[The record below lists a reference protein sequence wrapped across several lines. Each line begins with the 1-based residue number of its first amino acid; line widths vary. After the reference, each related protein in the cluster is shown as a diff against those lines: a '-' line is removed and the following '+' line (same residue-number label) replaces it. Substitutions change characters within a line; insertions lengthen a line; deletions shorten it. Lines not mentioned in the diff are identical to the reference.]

1 MSRCSRGVLAR
12 EREIRVVRGEGGWEC
27 SPLVSG
33 RGRTGDVESRRSLEA
48 RRGLCDLAVMGLAAR
63 AGSLDSA
70 IDDGSGERLWTR
82 EGTHN
87 RRAQVEAR
95 RVGAA
100 APRCRHGYPRSSC
113 RRAHK
118 FSGAWCWLHSR
129 RQKLLA
135 LVGSRWR
142 NAVLW
147 RVVEAAEL
155 RQTAFGAQGHRR
167 VGVTSSASPA
177 VGPTTSCTFG
187 PHNRRGEAH
196 GRTPTRTSKSC
207 AKYHFGSSQLRARAA
222 HTHAHS
228 TPTESAPRP
237 RRLRTSGL
245 YTLCTLASQ
254 PGRYMPGTCQEW
266 RLSTRKSRRRCAVGA
281 TSARRA
287 RSPPSRRSRR
297 SRTSA
302 TRHSGPAAR
311 CRAG

>member
-187 PHNRRGEAH
+187 PHNRRRGSRENTH
-196 GRTPTRTSKSC
+196 ENIQVLR
-207 AKYHFGSSQLRARAA
+207 AKYHFGSSQLRARAT
-222 HTHAHS
+222 HTRPQS
-228 TPTESAPRP
+228 RP
-237 RRLRTSGL
+237 RASAAAFAHQRLVHSLHPCQSAREV
-245 YTLCTLASQ
+245 YA
-254 PGRYMPGTCQEW
+254 RYLCQEW